1 MSSAPTANIYT
12 ILTHYA
18 LKQNNPLIHFNE
30 FCEYMRRY
38 SQRYLE
44 QQEELIKY
52 VGNSH
57 EAVMKELLLLESDKK
72 VAIINNT
79 TEKKSIVVAG
89 YFIEK
94 LTERYRDIESNP
106 AIPFPIKNKCHII
119 PQWVIAICIKR
130 QDDLSN
136 QKISCQFLVVHC
148 DNKNGKPGIIGI
160 GNHL

>member
-1 MSSAPTANIYT
+1 MSSTPTANIYT

-106 AIPFPIKNKCHII
+106 AIPFPTLSDLPKYLTQEIYEKKVASEFIFELLKKQELNEMIKK
-119 PQWVIAICIKR
+119 
-130 QDDLSN
+130 
-136 QKISCQFLVVHC
+136 QKY
-148 DNKNGKPGIIGI
+148 
-160 GNHL
+160 

>member
-1 MSSAPTANIYT
+1 MSSTPTANIYT

-72 VAIINNT
+72 VAII
-79 TEKKSIVVAG
+79 KQLF
-89 YFIEK
+89 Y
-94 LTERYRDIESNP
+94 
-106 AIPFPIKNKCHII
+106 
-119 PQWVIAICIKR
+119 
-130 QDDLSN
+130 
-136 QKISCQFLVVHC
+136 
-148 DNKNGKPGIIGI
+148 
-160 GNHL
+160 